1 MDRVRRFMHE
11 FVVLGDH
18 CLGREAFTAFVQEQ
32 LVCTASFHHLF
43 GLLVGVARDLLL
55 LLQRELNSDV
65 NQMMM
70 SWMNST
76 VIGHLDTVRS
86 SITFTSRDV
95 MQYVV
100 RRSSPRPQRAAS
112 AQQPQHPQQE
122 AVEQTPVVAVDT
134 TEHGRSSSDEAFE
147 SAEEAEEPATASRRD
162 DAQRHVSA
170 QQTHSAVTQAC
181 KPRSRTP
188 KMAASAQE
196 VDSNRSPQ
204 DVQFPL
210 RTPVS

>member
-1 MDRVRRFMHE
+1 MDRMRRFMHE

-18 CLGREAFTAFVQEQ
+18 CLGREAFTAFVQKQ
-32 LVCTASFHHLF
+32 LVCTASDHHLL
-43 GLLVGVARDLLL
+43 GLVVGVMVARGLL

-100 RRSSPRPQRAAS
+100 RRSSPRPPRAAS
-112 AQQPQHPQQE
+112 AQQPQQE
-122 AVEQTPVVAVDT
+122 TVEQTPVVAMDT
-134 TEHGRSSSDEAFE
+134 SEQGRSSSDEAFE

>member
-1 MDRVRRFMHE
+1 MVSRGF
-11 FVVLGDH
+11 
-18 CLGREAFTAFVQEQ
+18 
-32 LVCTASFHHLF
+32 
-43 GLLVGVARDLLL
+43 LLL

-112 AQQPQHPQQE
+112 AQQPQPQQE
-122 AVEQTPVVAVDT
+122 TVEQTPVVAMDT
-134 TEHGRSSSDEAFE
+134 SEQGRSSSDEAFE
-147 SAEEAEEPATASRRD
+147 SAEEADEPAAASRRD
-162 DAQRHVSA
+162 DAQRHVCA